1 MLVSIVFR
9 NDPLIA
15 DYDNFV
21 SGHSEGSMFQMSGW
35 STVKREWKSL
45 RIVGESDGN
54 IVCAVQILVR
64 TFPFGK
70 KLFYIP
76 RGPLISNE
84 KYAKDFIS
92 HIKKTA
98 KEQGAFCVKFD
109 PNQVYRKLD
118 AKGNVIEQQS
128 QLLDYYLGLDKNIV
142 HKGFETPMS
151 AYAQPRFN
159 AVAQVSEDMEERY
172 TSSAKRNIKIA
183 VKKNVKVDVFS
194 KEKLDS
200 FAYLMELTEARKG
213 ISLRNREYFQRFFD
227 AFEDKTVLFMA
238 SIDINESINIC
249 TDSIEQLQSA
259 LAVAKKETNRVI
271 EQRVQLENFI
281 KEKEF
286 FLEMQI
292 KYGSVT
298 DIGGLLVLFHN
309 KTAEYVYSGMNIEF
323 SKYEPGYLM
332 WSKAM
337 ENARSVGCEF
347 VNFGGVNGDL
357 NDRLWEF
364 KRSLGA
370 HVDEFI
376 GEFDLIIQ
384 PLVYHLFESV
394 LPLAK
399 KAVRKLKQLKK

>member
-1 MLVSIVFR
+1 
-9 NDPLIA
+9 
-15 DYDNFV
+15 
-21 SGHSEGSMFQMSGW
+21 
-35 STVKREWKSL
+35 
-45 RIVGESDGN
+45 
-54 IVCAVQILVR
+54 
-64 TFPFGK
+64 
-70 KLFYIP
+70 
-76 RGPLISNE
+76 
-84 KYAKDFIS
+84 
-92 HIKKTA
+92 
-98 KEQGAFCVKFD
+98 
-109 PNQVYRKLD
+109 
-118 AKGNVIEQQS
+118 
-128 QLLDYYLGLDKNIV
+128 
-142 HKGFETPMS
+142 
-151 AYAQPRFN
+151 
-159 AVAQVSEDMEERY
+159 
-172 TSSAKRNIKIA
+172 

>member
-1 MLVSIVFR
+1 MSIVFR

-35 STVKREWKSL
+35 STVKREWKCL

-76 RGPLISNE
+76 RGPLIADE

-128 QLLDYYLGLDKNIV
+128 FLLDYYLSFDKNIV
-142 HKGFETPMS
+142 HKGFDTPMS

-159 AVAQVSEDMEERY
+159 AVARVSDDMEERY

-183 VKKNVKVDVFS
+183 VKKNVMVDVFS

-227 AFEDKTVLFMA
+227 AFEDRTVLFMA
-238 SIDINESINIC
+238 SIDIADGIKNCDESIH
-249 TDSIEQLQSA
+249 QLQSA

-309 KTAEYVYSGMNIEF
+309 NTAEYVYSGMNIEF
-323 SKYEPGYLM
+323 SKYEPGYLV

-337 ENARSVGCEF
+337 EYARTIGCEF

-399 KAVRKLKQLKK
+399 KAVRKLKQLKSK